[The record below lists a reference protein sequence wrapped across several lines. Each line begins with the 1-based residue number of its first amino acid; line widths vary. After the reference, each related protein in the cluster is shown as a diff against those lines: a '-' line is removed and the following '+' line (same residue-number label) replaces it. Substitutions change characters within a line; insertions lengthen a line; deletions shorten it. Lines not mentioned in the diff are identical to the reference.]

1 LKIFSHGINGGY
13 QTTIDQMIEIFLTAI
28 ENLGDDQ
35 FLSIVW
41 FGNIIFRLMMK
52 KFNHLVE

>member
-13 QTTIDQMIEIFLTAI
+13 QTTIDQMIEIFLTTI

-35 FLSIVW
+35 FFSIVW
-41 FGNIIFRLMMK
+41 FGNIIFYVMIKNLIT
-52 KFNHLVE
+52 